1 MSLGLPPVRLGIVG
15 VGAIG
20 RRHLQLASLES
31 QCRVVALAD
40 PAPDVAAIAREAGIR
55 QFASHSAMLD
65 GVQPDGVIVA
75 APTQLHAPIGLD
87 LARKNLPMLIEKPFT
102 DTLEAG
108 LELVSTAAEHDVPI
122 CVGHHRRFDPAVAAA
137 REILAANRIGRL
149 LGVSGIWAVRK
160 PDSYYDVE
168 WRRESGGGPVLINM
182 IHDIDMLRYCCGEV
196 ESVYA
201 ETTPS
206 ERGFPVEAGGAILLR
221 FASGALATISF
232 SDAAPS
238 PWGWERA
245 TADNPIIPPSG
256 ENCFRFFGS
265 SGSFEFP
272 RIRLWRNKP
281 GGEPCWSREILSE
294 RHRVGPRAALAE
306 QLRNFCNVV
315 LGRESPVVGPKDG
328 LATLA
333 VARAVHESAV
343 HGVPVEPAYR
353 MTA

>member
-1 MSLGLPPVRLGIVG
+1 MSCDLPPVRLGIVG

-40 PAPDVAAIAREAGIR
+40 PAPEVAAIAKEAGIPH
-55 QFASHSAMLD
+55 FASHGAMLNSD
-65 GVQPDGVIVA
+65 PPDGVIVA

-87 LARKNLPMLIEKPFT
+87 LARKNLPILIEKPFT

-108 LELVSTAAEHDVPI
+108 LELVSTAAESGVPI

-137 REILAANRIGRL
+137 HEILAANRIGRL
-149 LGVSGIWAVRK
+149 IGVSGIWAARK
-160 PDSYYDVE
+160 PDSYYGVE

-182 IHDIDMLRYCCGEV
+182 IHDIDMLRHCCGDV
-196 ESVYA
+196 GTVYA

-206 ERGFPVEAGGAILLR
+206 ERGFPVEDGGAILLR

-245 TADNPIIPPSG
+245 TADNPAIPPSG

-272 RIRLWRNKP
+272 RIRLWRNEA
-281 GGEPCWSREILSE
+281 GGEPCWSRGILPE
-294 RHRVGPRAALAE
+294 RHPVGPRAALSE

-315 LGRESPVVGPKDG
+315 RGRESPVVGPEDA

-333 VARAVHESAV
+333 VALAVHESAV
-343 HGVPVEPAYR
+343 RRVPVEPAYR